1 MVTWLIVRADEYS
14 LLIQE
19 IDMPIQMQYANGLA
33 DGNGGGGEG
42 ETVASPPTAV
52 LPEHIGIIMDGNG
65 RWAVSRGLPRI
76 AGHHAGVEN
85 VRRILRQSAEYG
97 IKVLTIYAFS
107 TENWRRPA
115 DEVNGLMRLLGVTIQ
130 RELKD
135 LHKNGVRVIHSG
147 RLDEIN
153 RHLRDQISHAVE
165 YTQYNERITL
175 NVAFNYGGRAEI
187 IDAMRRAL
195 ADGVA
200 PDELTEEHFGR
211 YLYTGGLPDPDL
223 IIRTGGEWRLSNFMI
238 WQAAYAEYYTTP
250 TYWPDFNEKELDK
263 ALLEFGARERRF
275 GRVLQP

>member
-1 MVTWLIVRADEYS
+1 MS
-14 LLIQE
+14 
-19 IDMPIQMQYANGLA
+19 IQMQYLNGH
-33 DGNGGGGEG
+33 N
-42 ETVASPPTAV
+42 VASRDVHSQTSNDHADQKSIGV
-52 LPEHIGIIMDGNG
+52 HREDIAADRAGMALPNHIGIIMDGNG

-85 VRRILRQSAEYG
+85 VRRILRKSAEYG

-107 TENWRRPA
+107 TENWRRPVE
-115 DEVNGLMRLLGVTIQ
+115 EVNGLMRLLGVTIQ

-135 LHKNGVRVIHSG
+135 LHKNGVRIVHSG

-153 RHLRDQISHAVE
+153 PYLQKQIHHAVE
-165 YTQYNERITL
+165 VTQHNERITL

-187 IDAMRRAL
+187 LDAMRRAL

-200 PDELTEEHFGR
+200 PDDLTEDCFSR

-250 TYWPDFNEKELDK
+250 SYWPDFDEGELDK
-263 ALLEFGARERRF
+263 ALLEFGMRERRF
-275 GRVLQP
+275 GRVLQPQP